1 LSYRPALLHR
11 QVESNLRNRLEGIG
25 SVYVALFVVV
35 EAGGIILP
43 WNRLLGTHLQIR
55 A

>member
-1 LSYRPALLHR
+1 MEP
-11 QVESNLRNRLEGIG
+11 RNRFELEGIG
-25 SVYVALFVVV
+25 SVYVALFVVP

-43 WNRLLGTHLQIR
+43 WNRLLGKSLQIR